1 MWSVAHAGEGDPLRL
16 ESVGHREGLPVDEL
30 LVAITP
36 QIMVILS
43 QHLPRARI
51 DVVGMPEL
59 VTELLDRGIVDL
71 HGLPFAFVVRTL
83 SISHIGSIL
92 STIMTIVIRLHAER
106 PYRLLSAVIW
116 CIVDP
121 VSKDPIP
128 TGEKMTSKP
137 TGHPGL
143 DALIRENPDAESALI
158 SAYKIGSEEGFTPLS
173 ADDVHDAIDQVYP
186 DDEDCRAAHYILND
200 MSGAQINH
208 LTSLQSSFGA
218 LNDRIW
224 DDLYTRHGDLM
235 EDISKGVARALST
248 EL

>member
-51 DVVGMPEL
+51 DVVSMPEL
-59 VTELLDRGIVDL
+59 VAELFDRGIVDL

-128 TGEKMTSKP
+128 TGEKMTTKP

-158 SAYKIGSEEGFTPLS
+158 SAYRIGAEDGFAPVTV
-173 ADDVHDAIDQVYP
+173 DDIRDAIDEVYY
-186 DDEDCRAAHYILND
+186 DDEDRKAAHYILND
-200 MSGAQINH
+200 MSDAQVNH
-208 LTSLQSSFGA
+208 LVSLQRSYGA
-218 LNDRIW
+218 LKDRIL
-224 DDLYTRHGDLM
+224 DDLYNRHSDLM
-235 EDISKGVARALST
+235 EHISKGVARAFK
-248 EL
+248 ER